1 VVPTFCRHNRFIER
15 CPICSKTLASS
26 AAAGRSSTKPRRAA
40 TKGAPVRPR
49 HPRLRAGGKEVRVK
63 RENRAGDDGYRSGL
77 LPGLR
82 ASGDAEA
89 LAQEIA
95 FAHGRLLALGAAPP
109 DLYGE
114 VRVLAEE
121 DIERA
126 TWMCFLIAYL
136 SPLDGED
143 PFLGI
148 RLVLDAAPDSAAA
161 CDERV
166 LEDLDRV
173 PLGPRT
179 SHDPAHGAT
188 TLLAY
193 RRWAERA
200 VGGATADGGGAAT
213 PPAPGVGIDA
223 PPVGIGRPA
232 AGIDAPPVGI
242 SRPAAGI
249 DAPPAGIDGP
259 AMEIEGPAADGG
271 PATDRHTPAD
281 AGAARAFNGD
291 PEWSPQRR
299 FERAFERLAL
309 PGFGR
314 MGRYDLLVTLG
325 RLGLYELRA
334 DSLHMTSASDAHSG
348 DLTTLAAKRVF
359 AIGDSLLLER
369 RAQALAEAISVPIET
384 LDLAL
389 ANWNPSVPEARATLG
404 VREER
409 SDPHALERCREALE
423 LSG

>member
-15 CPICSKTLASS
+15 CPICSKTLAGG
-26 AAAGRSSTKPRRAA
+26 AAAGRAATKPRRAA

-63 RENRAGDDGYRSGL
+63 RESRAGDDGYRSGL

-114 VRVLAEE
+114 VRALAEE
-121 DIERA
+121 DLERA
-126 TWMCFLIAYL
+126 TWACFLIAYL
-136 SPLDGED
+136 SPLEGED

-148 RLVLDAAPDSAAA
+148 RLVLDAAPDSGA
-161 CDERV
+161 CNEEA
-166 LEDLDRV
+166 LEDLDRI

-179 SHDPAHGAT
+179 SHDPARGT
-188 TLLAY
+188 GTLLAY
-193 RRWAERA
+193 RHWAERA
-200 VGGATADGGGAAT
+200 GGFVPRND
-213 PPAPGVGIDA
+213 DA
-223 PPVGIGRPA
+223 PTGDENA
-232 AGIDAPPVGI
+232 
-242 SRPAAGI
+242 S
-249 DAPPAGIDGP
+249 
-259 AMEIEGPAADGG
+259 
-271 PATDRHTPAD
+271 PAD
-281 AGAARAFNGD
+281 AGGAARAFDGD
-291 PEWSPQRR
+291 PEWTPQRR
-299 FERAFERLAL
+299 FERGFERLAL

-314 MGRYDLLVTLG
+314 MGRYDLLATLG

-334 DSLHMTSASDAHSG
+334 DSLHFSSASDAHSG

-359 AIGDSLLLER
+359 AIGDPLLLER

-389 ANWNPSVPEARATLG
+389 WNWNPPAPGARATLG
-404 VREER
+404 VREGR

>member
-1 VVPTFCRHNRFIER
+1 VPTFCRHNRFIER
-15 CPICSKTLASS
+15 CPICSKTLA
-26 AAAGRSSTKPRRAA
+26 AAAAEKSATKPRRAP

-82 ASGDAEA
+82 ASADAEA

-95 FAHGRLLALGAAPP
+95 FAHGRLLALGTAPP

-114 VRVLAEE
+114 VRALAEQ

-126 TWMCFLIAYL
+126 TWICFLIAYL
-136 SPLDGED
+136 SPLDGEN

-148 RLVLDAAPDSAAA
+148 RLVLSAAGDGDVEGSL
-161 CDERV
+161 DEEGGA
-166 LEDLDRV
+166 LEDLGRM

-179 SHDPAHGAT
+179 SHDPARGT
-188 TLLAY
+188 STLLAY
-193 RRWAERA
+193 RHWAERA
-200 VGGATADGGGAAT
+200 GSQ
-213 PPAPGVGIDA
+213 
-223 PPVGIGRPA
+223 R
-232 AGIDAPPVGI
+232 
-242 SRPAAGI
+242 
-249 DAPPAGIDGP
+249 
-259 AMEIEGPAADGG
+259 E
-271 PATDRHTPAD
+271 
-281 AGAARAFNGD
+281 AFEGD
-291 PEWSPQRR
+291 PEWSPERR
-299 FERAFERLAL
+299 FERGFERLAL

-325 RLGLYELRA
+325 RLGLYEMRA

-359 AIGDSLLLER
+359 AIGDPLLLER
-369 RAQALAEAISVPIET
+369 RARALAEAVSVPIET

-389 ANWNPSVPEARATLG
+389 ANWGSGERATLG
-404 VREER
+404 VRSER
-409 SDPHALERCREALE
+409 SDPHALERCREAFE
-423 LSG
+423 L

>member
-1 VVPTFCRHNRFIER
+1 VGVRSIWPDPPLPKLGEVPTFCRHNRFVER
-15 CPICSKTLASS
+15 CPICSKTLAGST
-26 AAAGRSSTKPRRAA
+26 AAENAATKPRRAA
-40 TKGAPVRPR
+40 TKGAPVRPH

-95 FAHGRLLALGAAPP
+95 FAHGRLLALGGAPP

-114 VRVLAEE
+114 IRALAEQ

-126 TWMCFLIAYL
+126 TWTCFLIAYL
-136 SPLDGED
+136 SPLEGED

-148 RLVLDAAPDSAAA
+148 RLVLDAAPDSAA
-161 CDERV
+161 CDEEA
-166 LEDLDRV
+166 LADLDRV

-179 SHDPAHGAT
+179 SHDPTRGT
-188 TLLAY
+188 STLLAY
-193 RRWAERA
+193 RHWAERA
-200 VGGATADGGGAAT
+200 GGLTGEDGA
-213 PPAPGVGIDA
+213 
-223 PPVGIGRPA
+223 
-232 AGIDAPPVGI
+232 
-242 SRPAAGI
+242 
-249 DAPPAGIDGP
+249 
-259 AMEIEGPAADGG
+259 
-271 PATDRHTPAD
+271 
-281 AGAARAFNGD
+281 AARAFEGD

-299 FERAFERLAL
+299 FERGFERLAL

-334 DSLHMTSASDAHSG
+334 DSLHLTSASEAHSG
-348 DLTTLAAKRVF
+348 DLATLAAKRVF
-359 AIGDSLLLER
+359 AIGDPLLLER
-369 RAQALAEAISVPIET
+369 RARALAEAISVPIET

-389 ANWNPSVPEARATLG
+389 WNWSQPASGSRATLG
-404 VREER
+404 VRRETC
-409 SDPHALERCREALE
+409 DQDALERSREAFE
-423 LSG
+423 L